1 MGIGLMNWNT
11 RASAAGHKV
20 SVTKS
25 APLAENAAWTF
36 DVTEMMQAVG
46 SGYGFNGFIISTT
59 NTRDINIQGNMS
71 AALDPVLEVEW
82 TEAPLAPD
90 QLAPSTG
97 QACGTALPVL
107 RWSFWDHAGATGM
120 QSAQVQVAAS
130 EDGFGSPVWDSG
142 SLPLTETQLDL
153 ASTSCPAPAVDTL
166 RWWRVRNQDS
176 AGLWSAWSDPVSW
189 QWHPRLSVSLVQPEP
204 EPVDVAGPELI
215 VNGSFED
222 GLDGWSNGGGWQ
234 VNTPSPVDGAMK
246 ALRTGVGGA
255 LSQLVTLPHG
265 AVSLTVTL
273 RSWVD
278 SGVTATVTVT
288 PDVGSPTVV
297 TLPTGSTWAP
307 KVTVTAALSGA
318 TSALISIDGTG
329 STGSIRIDAV
339 SARAVTTLAPSFTDP
354 TPPIQWATSGDMPQA
369 RWRASVSV
377 LEGSAWR
384 VVAASGTVVS
394 AETSWTPDVGLAD
407 AGTARI
413 IVDVWDDRQREATP
427 GTPIYSSV
435 SGDFSFSP
443 SDVIEIPRDIELT
456 ENRPLPSVMLSWT
469 RSETPD
475 RWDVYRDGKLLSRHD
490 GLDWST
496 GGDSYQ
502 MVDKIAPN
510 GEHTWTLYAIVNG
523 VACKSQTITRTLRHS
538 PTWLIDN
545 EADERVCIVGDTDHD
560 MTMPETV
567 AEFSPIGGRRKVKV
581 TTAQYGYEGTIDGD
595 LVPVQGMPETETP
608 QLWRER
614 LLKWKADPGHA
625 LHLLIEDLSI
635 PVQVTDISPRS
646 LPGHPGSMFHFTIKW
661 HQTGGW
667 TFGSAS

>member
-1 MGIGLMNWNT
+1 
-11 RASAAGHKV
+11 
-20 SVTKS
+20 
-25 APLAENAAWTF
+25 
-36 DVTEMMQAVG
+36 
-46 SGYGFNGFIISTT
+46 
-59 NTRDINIQGNMS
+59 
-71 AALDPVLEVEW
+71 
-82 TEAPLAPD
+82 
-90 QLAPSTG
+90 
-97 QACGTALPVL
+97 
-107 RWSFWDHAGATGM
+107 M

-130 EDGFGSPVWDSG
+130 EDGFGSPLWDSG

-153 ASTSCPAPAVDTL
+153 AATSCPAPAVDTL

-189 QWHPRLSVSLVQPEP
+189 QWHARPTVSLVQPEP
-204 EPVDVAGPELI
+204 EPAEQLGPELLA
-215 VNGSFED
+215 NGSFES
-222 GLDGWSNGGGWQ
+222 GLTGWTASGWRVVTDSTQ
-234 VNTPSPVDGAMK
+234 TPPNSAQCVTAASP
-246 ALRTGVGGA
+246 
-255 LSQLVTLPHG
+255 LSQT
-265 AVSLTVTL
+265 VSVSGSVLRLSVWSLARTADQATTVTVAPNVGDPVTASL
-273 RSWVD
+273 PVVNDWVWRQTTLEMPVAD
-278 SGVTATVTVT
+278 ATTATVTVSGGAGVRV
-288 PDVGSPTVV
+288 DS
-297 TLPTGSTWAP
+297 LSAR
-307 KVTVTAALSGA
+307 TVTAGQPTFS
-318 TSALISIDGTG
+318 
-329 STGSIRIDAV
+329 
-339 SARAVTTLAPSFTDP
+339 DP
-354 TPPIQWATSGDMPQA
+354 TPVIQWATSGDMPQA
-369 RWRASVSV
+369 RWRASVSI
-377 LEGSAWR
+377 LDGSAWR
-384 VVAASGTVVS
+384 VVASSGTVVS
-394 AETSWTPDVGLAD
+394 AETSWTPDVGLAT

-427 GTPIYSSV
+427 GMPIYSSV

-443 SDVIEIPRDIELT
+443 SDTVEIPRDITLT
-456 ENRPLPSVMLSWT
+456 EHRPLPSVTLSWT

-496 GGDSYQ
+496 GGDSYE
-502 MVDKIAPN
+502 MVDKLAPN
-510 GEHTWTLYAIVNG
+510 GTHTWTIFAVVNG
-523 VACKSQTITRTLRHS
+523 VAAKSQTITRTLRHS
-538 PTWLIDN
+538 PTWLVDN
-545 EADERVCIVGDTDHD
+545 DSDERVCIVGDTEHD